1 MVGRRGIE
9 PNLSYWH
16 AGRLVQTA
24 NRSNVELRPIKADKK
39 LMSYLLF
46 GCKPIEHS
54 AWWGSQE
61 LNLRPQGFPCG
72 RLALF
77 L

>member
-1 MVGRRGIE
+1 MVERRGIE

-16 AGRLVQTA
+16 AGLLVQTA

-46 GCKPIEHS
+46 GCKPI
-54 AWWGSQE
+54 
-61 LNLRPQGFPCG
+61 
-72 RLALF
+72 
-77 L
+77 